1 MSDSEIDLSM
11 NRERFQEWI
20 VDPKFSILDQDED
33 LILGDPIYLDLLEE
47 FLRYPKPA
55 EGKIEVLLSAVSV
68 IVYDEKISDTPNE
81 ATITRALDILASNES
96 LLAKYGGYR
105 MDYVSEVVDPLLSLH
120 NKRVLSNRLPA
131 VESKLNDD

>member
-20 VDPKFSILDQDED
+20 VDAKFSILDQDED

-68 IVYDEKISDTPNE
+68 IVYDEKVSDTPNE

-105 MDYVSEVVDPLLSLH
+105 MDYISEVVDPLLSLH